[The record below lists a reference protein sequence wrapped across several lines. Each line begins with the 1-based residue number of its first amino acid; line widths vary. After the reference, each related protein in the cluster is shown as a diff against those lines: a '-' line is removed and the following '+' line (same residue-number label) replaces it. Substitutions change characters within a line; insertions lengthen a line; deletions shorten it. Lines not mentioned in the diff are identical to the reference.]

1 MDGDGMIGT
10 EQDGEFMTDGDG
22 MDFTDPDGEDGATH
36 MLMVVLASTD
46 PLFMAMD
53 TVVDFGEEAFMEE
66 DSTEEV
72 FMEETHM

>member
-1 MDGDGMIGT
+1 MIGT

-46 PLFMAMD
+46 RLFMAMD